1 MKYVRLLNA
10 IRAIA
15 FISAAVVAFVGASR
29 PHHGRGIRGWP
40 AHAFVL
46 CWGIL
51 ALTIIF
57 GIIFDGKIKT
67 AGRGSINPQKDPVKF
82 RIFVGIISA
91 AGIVALVVGAS
102 KLLTDISR
110 AS

>member
-46 CWGIL
+46 CWGIALL
-51 ALTIIF
+51 ATVA
-57 GIIFDGKIKT
+57 GIMAEGKIKM
-67 AGRGSINPQKDPVKF
+67 AHRDPLNPENDLVKYW
-82 RIFVGIISA
+82 ILVGAFS
-91 AGIVALVVGAS
+91 VVGSVCSIVGVVKLISDLSTAS
-102 KLLTDISR
+102 
-110 AS
+110 